1 MRHVGAWRVCD
12 GKLGRDLSGR
22 LFFFFFFVS
31 RDGADVKLKMM
42 MLRRCWAVEEK
53 EIRDR
58 IVLCKYGRSFG
69 GADRSSREDEKVDFG
84 NGALFG
90 SLLGGL

>member
-1 MRHVGAWRVCD
+1 
-12 GKLGRDLSGR
+12 
-22 LFFFFFFVS
+22 
-31 RDGADVKLKMM
+31 
-42 MLRRCWAVEEK
+42 MLRRCWAEEEK